1 MYKGHYNMGD
11 QQIFIIDDSPV
22 QLILLEKVLKRAG
35 YSVQVFENGY
45 NLINSLENE
54 TPDLIISDVD
64 MPELSGFELIEE
76 VKNRFGNIE
85 FPFFFVSSS
94 WNKKIEKK
102 AEELGA
108 TLLIEKPFKIEVLI
122 KEIKAVLNSFELG
135 RVDLREKN

>member
-1 MYKGHYNMGD
+1 MYKAHYTMGD

-22 QLILLEKVLKRAG
+22 QLILLEKVLQRAD

-45 NLINSLENE
+45 NLINRLEDE

-64 MPELSGFELIEE
+64 MPELNGFELIREI
-76 VKNRFGNIE
+76 KSKFGSIK

-108 TLLIEKPFKIEVLI
+108 SLLIEKPFKIEVLI
-122 KEIKAVLNSFELG
+122 KEIKAELNTADELDH
-135 RVDLREKN
+135 VDLQE